1 MPPLRTDRPRRKA
14 RAGFTL
20 IEVMITI
27 AIIGI
32 LASIALPAYSNYVN
46 RAKARTAGADLV
58 SLSLAV
64 ENIYQKQLAYPTK
77 ATAAVATTVAT
88 TWTPA
93 AQSTDFDYTYLS
105 AAGANYTLTA
115 TGKGGM
121 NGCTLTLNSAGART
135 PSEANPTGGGAACG
149 GLTKW

>member
-1 MPPLRTDRPRRKA
+1 MQTQQAVTPRGYGV
-14 RAGFTL
+14 AGFTL
-20 IEVMITI
+20 IELMVTI

-32 LASIALPAYSNYVN
+32 LASIALPAYGNYVKKS
-46 RAKARTAGADLV
+46 KARTAGADLA

-64 ENIYQKQLAYPTK
+64 ENIYQKTLTYPTK

-93 AQSTDFDYTYLS
+93 QTNDFDYTYLS

-121 NGCTLTLNSAGART
+121 TGCTLTLNSAGART
-135 PSEANPTGGGAACG
+135 PTAAVAACG
-149 GLTKW
+149 GLGKW